1 MTSEPIDGCAGADAS
16 LRLVESRRVGNSGLV
31 VSRLGLGTITWGRDT
46 DEHEARDQ
54 LEQFVAAGGTLL
66 DCAPEYGDGEA
77 EIVVGTLLDR
87 VVSRGELVVCARSGV
102 AWRNDVLE
110 HDTSRGSLLTQL
122 DATLRH
128 LGTDH
133 VDLWVVHG
141 RSEGVPVDETLSALD
156 TAVATGRTRYVGV
169 GTDVAW
175 HLAWAV
181 AHQRAW
187 PGRAVP
193 VAVQTE
199 YSLLRR
205 DAELELVP
213 AAQSLGVGV
222 LAVSP
227 LGRGVLTGKYRGGV
241 PADSRAASPHLG
253 PFVRPYLDDRGHGI
267 VEAVA
272 TAADGLGLA
281 PLDAALAWVRDRP
294 GVASCVLGARTA
306 AQLRGVLAAD
316 EVTLP
321 AEIVTALDDVSDR

>member
-1 MTSEPIDGCAGADAS
+1 
-16 LRLVESRRVGNSGLV
+16 VERRHLGSSGLA

-54 LEQFVAAGGTLL
+54 LEQFVAVGGTLL
-66 DCAPEYGDGEA
+66 DTAPEYGDGQA
-77 EIVVGTLLDR
+77 ELVLGSLLDR
-87 VVSRGELVVCARSGV
+87 VVPRTQVVLCARSGL
-102 AWRNDVLE
+102 AWRGDVLH
-110 HDTSRGSLLTQL
+110 HDTSRGSLLDQL

-133 VDLWVVHG
+133 LDLWLVHG
-141 RSEGVPVDETLSALD
+141 RSAGVPVEETLSALD
-156 TAVATGRTRYVGV
+156 HAVASGRTRYVGV
-169 GTDVAW
+169 ADERAW
-175 HLAWAV
+175 HLGWTV
-181 AHQRAW
+181 AHQQAW
-187 PGRAVP
+187 PGRAAP

-205 DAELELVP
+205 DAELELLP
-213 AAQSLGVGV
+213 AATALGVGV

-241 PADSRAASPHLG
+241 PADSRGASPHLG

-281 PLDAALAWVRDRP
+281 PLEAALAWVRDRP
-294 GVASCVLGARTA
+294 GVAACVVGARTA

-321 AEIVTALDDVSDR
+321 AEIVLALDDVSAS